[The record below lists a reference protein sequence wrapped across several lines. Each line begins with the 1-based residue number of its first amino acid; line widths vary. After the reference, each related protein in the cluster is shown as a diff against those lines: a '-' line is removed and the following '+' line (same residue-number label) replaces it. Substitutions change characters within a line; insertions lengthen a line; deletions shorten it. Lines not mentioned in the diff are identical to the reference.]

1 MTQFWMICAALLL
14 VAVAFVVLPLWRSR
28 VRTNDVVRD
37 AANLEIFRDQIAEMD
52 ADLANGLLTQEL
64 YEQGKRELQ
73 VRVLDEVKSPEVAS
87 VLARDPHRKL
97 AILLVF
103 VVPLL
108 AVGLYGMV
116 GNPNAFLPQ
125 VSHANT
131 DGFGAI
137 RSEAALGELQQKL
150 SEEPKN
156 AEGWL
161 LLARSLVELEK
172 YPEAVSAFKKLV
184 ELVPNES
191 PVWADFADAQAMA
204 NGQSLVGE
212 PTKMLDKALAI
223 DPANPKALA
232 LSGSAA
238 MERGDYAA
246 AVRHWENL
254 LKQVPKDS
262 EDAKMIEG
270 GIQQA
275 RDFLAQSK
283 GGKAPVMA
291 AQPEPEKIVSD
302 GKERI
307 TGTITLDEAVKA
319 NASPEDTLFVVA
331 RALSGPKM
339 PLAIIRKQVKD
350 LPLKYSLD
358 DTMAM
363 AAEMKLSN
371 FDQVVVLARVS
382 KSGTAMP
389 QAGDLEGVSQP
400 LKPGSKDVNVTI
412 STIIKQGA
420 K

>member
-14 VAVAFVVLPLWRSR
+14 VALAFVVLPLWRSR
-28 VRTNDVVRD
+28 VRNNDVARD
-37 AANLEIFRDQIAEMD
+37 AANLAIFRDQIAEMD
-52 ADLANGLLTQEL
+52 ADLANGLLTEEL

-73 VRVLDEVKSPEVAS
+73 ARLLDEVKSSQADG
-87 VLARDPHRKL
+87 LTQGDPHRKL
-97 AILLVF
+97 AIGLV
-103 VVPLL
+103 VVIPLL
-108 AVGLYGMV
+108 ALGLYGVV
-116 GNPNAFLPQ
+116 GNQNAFLPQ
-125 VSHANT
+125 VTHAAA

-137 RSEAALGELQQKL
+137 RSEAALEELQKKL
-150 SEEPKN
+150 AQEPAN

-172 YPEAVSAFKKLV
+172 YPEAVGAFKKLV

-191 PVWADFADAQAMA
+191 PVWADYADAQAMA

-238 MERGDYAA
+238 MERGDYPAA
-246 AVRHWENL
+246 IRHWENL
-254 LKQVPKDS
+254 LKQMPKDS
-262 EDAKMIEG
+262 EDAKMVEG
-270 GIQQA
+270 GVQQA
-275 RDFLAQSK
+275 REFLKLSK
-283 GGKAPVMA
+283 SGKAPMMA
-291 AQPEPEKIVSD
+291 APQQPEKIVSD

-307 TGTITLDEAVKA
+307 TGTITLGDVVKA

-331 RALSGPKM
+331 RAVPGPKM

-350 LPLKYSLD
+350 LPLKFTLD
-358 DTMAM
+358 DSMAM
-363 AAEMKLSN
+363 SSEMKLSN
-371 FDQVVVLARVS
+371 FDQVVVIARVS
-382 KSGTAMP
+382 KSGTAML
-389 QAGDLEGVSQP
+389 QAGDLEGMSQP

-412 STIIKQGA
+412 NNIVQQGA